1 MEQLVG
7 RTLNRYKITDLLGEG
22 GMGAVFKATDV
33 TLQREVAVKIM
44 HPHTAKQPNFRE
56 RFLQEARTAARLD
69 HPSIVQVYDFGQER
83 SLLYIVMEFIPG
95 ANLRDMLQD
104 LKAQGKWI
112 PLDEAVNVI
121 HHLSRAMHYAHE
133 HGVLHRD
140 LKPSNVMIEPEA
152 TLDLPYR
159 PVLTDLGLAKL
170 MEGQRI
176 TRAGTS
182 MGTPTYMSP
191 EQAQGED
198 TDARSDVYALG
209 VMLYELAVGE
219 PPFPVRTLT
228 EAIRYHTKEPPPPP
242 RSVKPD
248 LPAHIDQVILKA
260 LEKDPEKRWKDAG
273 ALAEALEGGM
283 GAVKRA
289 AVQPTAVEQSISLMT
304 QYQQSL
310 SQPRG
315 PSILD
320 EFKTPSG
327 NQEVIQCRLP
337 GGQTKNVP
345 AAGDIMT
352 IGRAEENDIVLE
364 TSNVSREHARL
375 EFDGGR
381 CRVIDLDSTNG
392 TFIGGARLLPGV
404 PEPWDPDQPL
414 RVGDVWMKRVP
425 ASVGGFQSESSSTS
439 PRGPSVAPSSA
450 QREIDRNM
458 LRSSSGEGRVGVVME
473 ETQLSVDPG
482 STVTST
488 MTLLNQGPTVD
499 HFEISERGVPDTW
512 VQLPDTVRL
521 MPGQQQ
527 EVSIVIRPQRSPQ
540 SRAGRYALTFRVT
553 SRNTPSQV
561 VEVKAALTVTP
572 YIQFS
577 SSIQPQKIR
586 SNQRVNVRIQNQ
598 SNIPETFIIRGQD
611 RADALTFDPPQA
623 QIRVDGGKDAQT
635 QVRIKPH
642 RRRWFGRPETLPFT
656 LEVGGGYPPSA
667 HRTSAQT
674 HTGELVSRP
683 RIPTWVPIV
692 LLLLLTGLVSA
703 AGLLIS
709 RPPVFELAEIDP
721 LRPEAGQPV
730 TVRWRV
736 RRAQSVELRPL
747 GIEVNPDRGEY
758 TFTEGFEDTTEIV
771 LVASNMF
778 RSIPEPLSIPVTKPI
793 VEPILEFWSVFPSE
807 ITQGQEVTIEWRTRD
822 AESVVIEPFGTV
834 EDSGQIRDDPQQT
847 RTYRIILTND
857 GRRIEKAEEV
867 LVATPAPN
875 APVIRSFTVDPASI
889 IAGEVEEIT
898 LTWDTE
904 ETDIVTIEPGLGP
917 VGLAG
922 ERKVEAPNADTT
934 YTLIAKN
941 AAQETRAQVQLL
953 VRPPADLAITLASI
967 SIKGYTGGCT
977 STTSPLELSICVRN
991 EDEGDA
997 GPFTVTGG
1005 GETWD
1010 VSGLSAGQ
1018 EECLDPREVAG
1029 GSTEVL
1035 VDPDD
1040 QVVESDED
1048 NNVMMIP
1055 VPTPPP
1061 VCPTLDVGA
1070 IISPGIILK
1079 PTLIIPVF
1087 PINP

>member
-1 MEQLVG
+1 MERLVG
-7 RTLNRYKITDLLGEG
+7 KTLNRYKITSLLGEG

-33 TLQREVAVKIM
+33 TLQRDVAVKIM

-69 HPSIVQVYDFGQER
+69 HPSIVQVYDFGQES

-104 LKAQGKWI
+104 LKARDKWI

-121 HHLSRAMHYAHE
+121 RYISQAMHYAHE

-152 TLDLPYR
+152 TADLPYR

-191 EQAQGED
+191 EQALGED

-228 EAIRYHTKEPPPPP
+228 EAIRYHTKESPPPP
-242 RSVKPD
+242 RSIKPD
-248 LPAHIDQVILKA
+248 LPAHIEQVILKA
-260 LEKDPEKRWKDAG
+260 LEKDPAKRWKDAG
-273 ALAEALEGGM
+273 ALADALTGGM
-283 GAVKRA
+283 GAVKRV
-289 AVQPTAVEQSISLMT
+289 AVQPTAVERSVSLMT

-315 PSILD
+315 PSVLD
-320 EFKTPSG
+320 EFKTPPG

-337 GGQTKNVP
+337 DGQTKNVP
-345 AAGDIMT
+345 VTGDTMT
-352 IGRAEENDIVLE
+352 IGRTEQNDIVLE

-375 EFDGGR
+375 EFEDGR

-392 TFIGGARLLPGV
+392 TFIGGAKLLPGV
-404 PEPWDPDQPL
+404 PEPWESDQPL
-414 RVGDVWMKRVP
+414 RIGDVWMKRVP
-425 ASVGGFQSESSSTS
+425 AGSGAGFPPESASTS
-439 PRGPSVAPSSA
+439 PLGPSVAAASA
-450 QREIDRNM
+450 QRQIDRNM

-473 ETQLSVDPG
+473 ETQLRVDPG

-488 MTLLNQGPTVD
+488 ITLLNQGSTVD
-499 HFEISERGVPDTW
+499 HFEVTERGVPDTW

-527 EVSIVIRPQRSPQ
+527 EVTVIIQPERSPQ
-540 SRAGRYALTFRVT
+540 SRAGRYSLTLRII
-553 SRNTPSQV
+553 SRNAPSQA
-561 VEVKAALTVTP
+561 VEVQAALTVTP
-572 YIQFS
+572 YVQFS
-577 SSIQPQKIR
+577 SSIQPQKIKA
-586 SNQRVNVRIQNQ
+586 NQRINVRIQNRG
-598 SNIPETFIIRGQD
+598 NIPEAFIIQGRD
-611 RADALTFDPPQA
+611 RADALAFDPPRA
-623 QIRVDGGKDAQT
+623 QLRVGGGEDAQT

-642 RRRWFGRPETLPFT
+642 RRRWFGRPETLPFN
-656 LEVGGGYPPSA
+656 LDVESRSA
-667 HRTSAQT
+667 PAQS
-674 HTGELVSRP
+674 HAGELVSRP
-683 RIPTWVPIV
+683 KIPTWIPIV

-709 RPPVFELAEIDP
+709 RPPVFELAEVDP

-736 RRAQSVELRPL
+736 RRAQSVEIRPL
-747 GIEVNPDRGEY
+747 GIEINPDRGEY
-758 TFTEGFEDTTEIV
+758 TFTNGFEDDTEIV

-778 RSIPEPLSIPVTKPI
+778 RNVPEPLSIPVTKPI
-793 VEPILEFWSVFPSE
+793 VEPILELWSVFPSE

-857 GRRIEKAEEV
+857 GQTIEKAEEV
-867 LVATPAPN
+867 LVATPVPD
-875 APVIRSFTVDPASI
+875 APVINTFTVEPSNI
-889 IAGEVEEIT
+889 IAGEVEEVT
-898 LTWDTE
+898 LKWDTE

-922 ERKVEAPNADTT
+922 ERKVEAPNSDTT

-953 VRPPADLAITLASI
+953 VRAPADLIITMASI
-967 SIKGYTGGCT
+967 SIQGYTEGCT
-977 STTSPLELSICVRN
+977 SSTSPLELSICVKN
-991 EDEGDA
+991 EDDGDA

-1005 GETWD
+1005 GETWNLT
-1010 VSGLSAGQ
+1010 GLSAGQ
-1018 EECLDPREVAG
+1018 EQCLDPREVAG
-1029 GSTEVL
+1029 SSTEVV
-1035 VDPDD
+1035 VDPTD

-1048 NNVMMIP
+1048 NNLTMIP
-1055 VPTPPP
+1055 MPTPPP
-1061 VCPTLDVGA
+1061 VCPTIDVGSL
-1070 IISPGIILK
+1070 ISPGLILK
-1079 PTLIIPVF
+1079 PTLVVPIF